1 MAKKR
6 SYWQE
11 RFELLLDSQ
20 FHKSET
26 YLLDLEEQYRIA
38 VVAIEKDI
46 AVWYA
51 RFAKNNEV
59 SLAEAKQMLRG
70 AELAEFHWD
79 VKKYIEYGE
88 KNALDG
94 KWMKQ
99 LENASARVHISRL
112 ESIKLQTQQTIEELY
127 GKQFEGVERLMK
139 EVYQDTY
146 YHTAFEVQKGFNLG
160 YTLQVINPSQL
171 QQVISKPWLADGPT
185 FSSNIWKAKNDL
197 IRTLHTELTQS
208 IIRGDAPDK
217 VIKTITKKFK
227 TSKDRAGRLV
237 MTESAF
243 FASAAQQVAYKEL
256 DVERYE
262 IVATL
267 DGKTSALCGD
277 LDGKVLKMS
286 DYVVG
291 STAPPFHP
299 WCRTVTVPYFDD
311 NYGTRVAR
319 GIDGEAYH
327 VPSDMTY
334 KEWYQKH
341 MVEKHGEEKIT
352 TIKKQHKNESTD
364 RNQHERYKKVLGKDA
379 PKSFAGFQE
388 VKYNNTETYND
399 LKRKYKD
406 GTKKDHLQE
415 QFGYVFNGEQ
425 LFIPSNTQ
433 FQNTKVIAGGDTG
446 KALRIKDK
454 LAERYSGSP
463 EEWAKKV
470 GKIESDTY
478 IFDLH
483 WYELDNKQ
491 YEMKLKHRGEKK

>member
-11 RFELLLDSQ
+11 RFELLLDAQ

-26 YLLDLEEQYRIA
+26 YLLDLEAQYKLA
-38 VVAIEKDI
+38 VDAIEKDI
-46 AVWYA
+46 AVWYV
-51 RFAKNNEV
+51 RFANNNEV
-59 SLAEAKQMLRG
+59 SLAEAKQILKG

-127 GKQFEGVERLMK
+127 GMKFEGVDRLMK

-146 YHTAFEVQKGFNLG
+146 YHTAFEVQRGFNVG
-160 YTLQVINPSQL
+160 YTMQSINSKQL
-171 QQVISKPWLADGPT
+171 QQVISKPWAADGVN
-185 FSSNIWKAKNDL
+185 FSSKIWKAKDTLVN
-197 IRTLHTELTQS
+197 TLHTELTQS

-217 VIKTITKKFK
+217 AIKALSKKFN
-227 TSKDRAGRLV
+227 TSKMQAGRLV

-243 FASAAQQVAYKEL
+243 FASAAQQDAYKEL

-267 DGKTSALCGD
+267 DGKTSELCGD

-286 DYVVG
+286 DYAVG

-311 NYGTRVAR
+311 NYGERIAR
-319 GIDGEAYH
+319 GKDGKTYY
-327 VPSDMTY
+327 VPSNMTFRQ
-334 KEWYQKH
+334 W
-341 MVEKHGEEKIT
+341 EEKF
-352 TIKKQHKNESTD
+352 
-364 RNQHERYKKVLGKDA
+364 VA
-379 PKSFAGFQE
+379 
-388 VKYNNTETYND
+388 
-399 LKRKYKD
+399 
-406 GTKKDHLQE
+406 
-415 QFGYVFNGEQ
+415 
-425 LFIPSNTQ
+425 
-433 FQNTKVIAGGDTG
+433 
-446 KALRIKDK
+446 
-454 LAERYSGSP
+454 
-463 EEWAKKV
+463 
-470 GKIESDTY
+470 
-478 IFDLH
+478 
-483 WYELDNKQ
+483 
-491 YEMKLKHRGEKK
+491 